1 MCNAQERERE
11 RERGEKK
18 RREGG
23 ERVNERQLEK
33 IYPRVVEGSDI
44 RVPQLAAV
52 GFDARSP
59 RWKGWTDG
67 PQPYGRPSGGV
78 QPEWWQG
85 AERRRQG
92 EGCEPAS
99 PRVGSARRP
108 MRARRITGSS
118 SMPKRDLSSRG
129 LFRAKMHAFL
139 RISSFF
145 SVSFTPFSRIGER
158 NRGVDFGFDEWRRVS
173 SSMFGHLKDLHDRYV
188 GYYCFSNS

>member
-1 MCNAQERERE
+1 M
-11 RERGEKK
+11 
-18 RREGG
+18 
-23 ERVNERQLEK
+23 
-33 IYPRVVEGSDI
+33 VEGSDI

-67 PQPYGRPSGGV
+67 PRRAQPCGRPPGGV

-108 MRARRITGSS
+108 MRARRVVRDRARCRNGSPRS
-118 SMPKRDLSSRG
+118 LFRGRRGIARFISRQDACVSSRT
-129 LFRAKMHAFL
+129 
-139 RISSFF
+139 SFF
-145 SVSFTPFSRIGER
+145 FSLPFFTSFSRTFVGGIVGLISLST
-158 NRGVDFGFDEWRRVS
+158 NGG
-173 SSMFGHLKDLHDRYV
+173 GHV